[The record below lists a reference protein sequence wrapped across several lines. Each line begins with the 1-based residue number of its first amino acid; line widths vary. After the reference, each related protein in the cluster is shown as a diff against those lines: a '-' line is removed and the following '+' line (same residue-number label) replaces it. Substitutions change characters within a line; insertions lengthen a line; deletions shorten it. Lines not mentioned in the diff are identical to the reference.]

1 MANIGTAIPGV
12 GDPIRIFFIAEA
24 GVNHNGDPAKALA
37 LVDVAADAGADAVK
51 FQTFSAGALVTTGAP
66 KAAYQLRNDGAAT
79 TQAEMLAALE
89 LDEPTW
95 RTIRARCDEKGIA
108 FLSTPFDF
116 ASADFLE
123 ALGVSAFKVSSGD
136 LTYLS
141 FLAHLAR
148 KGLPIII
155 STGMG
160 NLAETEE
167 AVRTIEANGN
177 PPLAI
182 LHCVSDYP
190 CDPAVAN
197 LRVLPV
203 LEKAFGKPVG
213 WSDHTTGYAT
223 GLASVALGA
232 RFIEKHFTLDRT
244 LPGPDH
250 KASLEPDELK
260 QFIADIRI
268 VEKALGDGIKRPT
281 TAELD
286 TAAIARRSLVL
297 LADVRAGD
305 QLTSENCGA
314 RRPGTGMPPKMLD
327 FVIGRRVSCDLPAG
341 TILATEHLT

>member
-1 MANIGTAIPGV
+1 MANIGTATLGV
-12 GDPIRIFFIAEA
+12 GDPTRIYFIAEA
-24 GVNHNGDPAKALA
+24 GVNHNGDLKKALA
-37 LVDVAADAGADAVK
+37 LVGVAADAGADAVK
-51 FQTFSAGALVTTGAP
+51 FQTFSAGALVTAEAP
-66 KAAYQLRNDGAAT
+66 KAAYQLRNDGAVT

-89 LDEPTW
+89 LDEPSW
-95 RTIRARCDEKGIA
+95 RAIRTRCDEKGIA

-116 ASADFLE
+116 ESADFLE

-141 FLAHLAR
+141 FLAYLAR

-190 CDPAVAN
+190 CDPADSN

-232 RFIEKHFTLDRT
+232 RIIEKHFTLDRT

-250 KASLEPDELK
+250 KASLEPHELQ
-260 QFIADIRI
+260 QFIADIRT
-268 VEKALGDGIKRPT
+268 VERALGDGIKRPT
-281 TAELD
+281 KAELD

-297 LADVRAGD
+297 LADVRSGEH
-305 QLTSENCGA
+305 LTRENCGV
-314 RRPGTGMPPKMLD
+314 RRPGTGLPPKMLE
-327 FVIGRRVSCDLPAG
+327 FVLGRRVLCDLPAG
-341 TILATEHLT
+341 TILSAEHFS